1 MISDP
6 TWRLPPILLGL
17 LFVGCGHSHPQNP
30 QPSAALPPPASAT
43 VQGPGPGQP
52 APRTLDQ
59 MLAGKISG
67 VSVSP
72 GPHGGIVV
80 RMMGGGTS
88 YYSGQDPLY
97 IVDGTQVET
106 ASGALPWINP
116 ADIESITA
124 LKSPGDLAI
133 YGVRGANGVIVIK
146 TKKGSTR

>member
-1 MISDP
+1 V
-6 TWRLPPILLGL
+6 
-17 LFVGCGHSHPQNP
+17 LFVACSHSRPARTEP
-30 QPSAALPPPASAT
+30 TSAAIPTPPANT
-43 VQGPGPGQP
+43 VQGTAPGEP

-80 RMMGGGTS
+80 RMMAGGTS

-97 IVDGTQVET
+97 IVDGAQVET
-106 ASGALPWINP
+106 INGGLPWINP

-124 LKSPGDLAI
+124 LKNPADLAL

-146 TKKGSTR
+146 TKKAAH

>member
-1 MISDP
+1 MISHP
-6 TWRLPPILLGL
+6 TRHPPPVVLGL
-17 LFVGCGHSHPQNP
+17 LVLACGHSHPQKP
-30 QPSAALPPPASAT
+30 EPASAAIPTPPANT
-43 VQGPGPGQP
+43 VQGPAPGTP

-88 YYSGQDPLY
+88 YYAGQDPLY

-106 ASGALPWINP
+106 INGGLPWINP

-124 LKSPGDLAI
+124 LKNPADLAL

-146 TKKGSTR
+146 TKKAAH

>member
-1 MISDP
+1 MKP
-6 TWRLPPILLGL
+6 LRPAALLGM
-17 LFVGCGHSHPQNP
+17 LFVACSHRHPARP
-30 QPSAALPPPASAT
+30 EPPSAAIPIPPANT
-43 VQGPGPGQP
+43 VEGPAQGEP

-88 YYSGQDPLY
+88 YYAGQDPLY
-97 IVDGTQVET
+97 IVDGTSVET
-106 ASGALPWINP
+106 VNGGLPWINP

-124 LKSPGDLAI
+124 LKNPGDIAI
-133 YGVRGANGVIVIK
+133 YGIRGANGVIVIK
-146 TKKGSTR
+146 TKKAAR